1 MSLFKSPFPY
11 FLSFSIILS
20 AITLSTAQI
29 DKNATQATKNL
40 YSGLKR
46 SALQGVIFGQ
56 QDALAYGLKADKSR
70 WVGDEDRSDIK
81 TVSGEH
87 PGLVGYDL
95 GHIELDSANNL
106 DGVPFARI
114 KADIRKNYE
123 HGGVNTISWH
133 PNNPVDFSK
142 TSWDKADF
150 TIRKILS
157 DEKNK
162 KNFEKTLDKLADFFL
177 SLKGPKGELIPVI
190 FRPYH
195 EHTGSWF
202 WWGADYCTPQEY
214 KKFWTFTVEYL
225 QKTRKVNNLLIAY
238 STDNFRNKEHY
249 LERYPGDDLV
259 DILGFDTYHRN
270 PPKSDSAFISNAT
283 RMVATIRDLGKPSG
297 KPFAITETGL
307 EQLTEANWWTKIV
320 QPIIQNSGLS
330 YMLVWRNGRP
340 DHYYAPFEG
349 NDTVEDFK
357 KLQQSGNI
365 LLEKKVASENLYGK
379 PTGK

>member
-1 MSLFKSPFPY
+1 MSLFKSPVPY
-11 FLSFSIILS
+11 FLSFAIILS

-29 DKNATQATKNL
+29 DKKATQATKNL

-70 WVGDEDRSDIK
+70 WIGDEDRSDIK
-81 TVSGEH
+81 TISGEH

-95 GHIELDSANNL
+95 GHIELDSTNNL

-123 HGGVNTISWH
+123 RGGVNTISWH

-142 TSWDKADF
+142 TSWDKEDF

-157 DEKNK
+157 SEKNK

-202 WWGADYCTPQEY
+202 WWGADHCTPEEY
-214 KKFWTFTVEYL
+214 KQFWTLTIEYL

-283 RMVATIRDLGKPSG
+283 RMVATIRDLGKASE

-320 QPIIQNSGLS
+320 QPIVRNSGLS

-379 PTGK
+379 PAGK

>member
-20 AITLSTAQI
+20 AITFSTAQI

-40 YSGLKR
+40 YIGLKR